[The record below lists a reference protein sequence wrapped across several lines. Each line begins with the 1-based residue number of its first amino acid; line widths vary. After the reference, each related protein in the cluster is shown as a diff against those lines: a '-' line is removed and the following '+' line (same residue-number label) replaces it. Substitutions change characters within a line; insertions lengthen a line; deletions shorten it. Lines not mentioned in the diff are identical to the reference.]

1 MGKIIGRIFPESPAG
16 SAPAALDTA
25 APVPEKLRCEL
36 CGKEYKTA
44 KGLAEHMAKEHP
56 LDILPGE
63 DLPGE
68 DPSGEGGT

>member
-1 MGKIIGRIFPESPAG
+1 MGKIIGRIFPEPPAG
-16 SAPAALDTA
+16 GAPAAPDTA

-56 LDILPGE
+56 LDILPAE
-63 DLPGE
+63 DAAEEASDGDLA
-68 DPSGEGGT
+68 